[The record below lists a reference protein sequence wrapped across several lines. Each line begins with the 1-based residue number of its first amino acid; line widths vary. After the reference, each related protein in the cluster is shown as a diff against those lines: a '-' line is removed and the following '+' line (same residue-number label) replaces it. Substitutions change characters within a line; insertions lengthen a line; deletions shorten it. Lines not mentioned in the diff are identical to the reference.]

1 MPSPCRFLGNLR
13 DCKNLEPACPK
24 PVYLSYSHMS
34 VSFGRFTLDRDRRQL
49 LQGSEARHLSP
60 KGFELLSLL
69 IDSRP
74 RALSK
79 AELHER
85 LWPSVFV
92 SDSTLS
98 SLVAEVRAALGENA
112 QSSGFLRTVHRYGY
126 AFNGDATDSEART
139 APAALARCWI
149 IWEYGQLAL
158 GEGEHLLGR
167 DADVKVWLE
176 SPTISRHHARLRV
189 TNAGATIEDLGSKNG
204 TYLRG
209 QRLSAPVPLAD
220 GDEITLGS
228 VLVKFRQLGS
238 SGSTVTKASTTL

>member
-1 MPSPCRFLGNLR
+1 
-13 DCKNLEPACPK
+13 
-24 PVYLSYSHMS
+24 MS

-139 APAALARCWI
+139 APAALARNMDNWRSAKANTC
-149 IWEYGQLAL
+149 
-158 GEGEHLLGR
+158 
-167 DADVKVWLE
+167 
-176 SPTISRHHARLRV
+176 S
-189 TNAGATIEDLGSKNG
+189 GATPTS
-204 TYLRG
+204 R
-209 QRLSAPVPLAD
+209 S
-220 GDEITLGS
+220 
-228 VLVKFRQLGS
+228 GS
-238 SGSTVTKASTTL
+238 SRRPFRGTTPASA